1 MLKMKGST
9 RPELTTEVQ
18 RVRAKEAV
26 VRRYSQNPFCNPNYT
41 PPGYGLSDSTSNG
54 TQDKTYPR
62 RWANAKP
69 GSSTSGNQTQRTTMK
84 TLIKAGASRLTPS
97 QLVDKSDYVVGK
109 MTGNLA
115 FATPSPSLAAISA
128 ANTALKDALEAANSR
143 ASEAIAAKNQAAR
156 TVRALLTDLARY
168 VNSVAEGESTIALS
182 SGFDAALPPAPI
194 VLVAPA
200 ELRARMSAFAG
211 AIDLSWPGVRGS
223 RLYEVQMSATP
234 DNEASWQTVGTTTR
248 RRFVKTGLPANVLY
262 SFRVF
267 ASGALGEGPMSE
279 IASAKAA

>member
-1 MLKMKGST
+1 
-9 RPELTTEVQ
+9 
-18 RVRAKEAV
+18 
-26 VRRYSQNPFCNPNYT
+26 
-41 PPGYGLSDSTSNG
+41 
-54 TQDKTYPR
+54 
-62 RWANAKP
+62 
-69 GSSTSGNQTQRTTMK
+69 MK
-84 TLIKAGASRLTPS
+84 TLVKAGATRLNPS
-97 QLVDKSDYVVGK
+97 KLVDKTDYVVGK

-115 FATPSPSLAAISA
+115 FATPSPTLAVITD

-143 ASEAIAAKNQAAR
+143 ASEAIAAKNKAAR

-168 VNSVAEGESTIALS
+168 VNSVAEGDSAIALS

-200 ELRARMSAFAG
+200 ELRARMSAYAG
-211 AIDLSWPGVRGS
+211 AIDLSWAGVRGS

-234 DNEASWQTVGTTTR
+234 DVAASWQTVGTTTR
-248 RRFVKTGLPANVLY
+248 RRFVKTDLPANVLY

-267 ASGALGEGPMSE
+267 ATGALGEGPLSE